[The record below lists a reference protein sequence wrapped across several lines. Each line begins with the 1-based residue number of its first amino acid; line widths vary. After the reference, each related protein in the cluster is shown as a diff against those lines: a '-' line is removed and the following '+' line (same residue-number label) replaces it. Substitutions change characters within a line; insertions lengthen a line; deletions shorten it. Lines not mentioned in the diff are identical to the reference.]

1 MTKFKFVVAGACA
14 ALLSFAAIAGD
25 LQSTTL
31 DVQGMT
37 CASCPLTVKLALKK
51 VSGVNNV
58 SVDYKTHSAEIK
70 FDPEKT
76 GPDKLAK
83 VVTDI
88 GYPTTV
94 KK

>member
-14 ALLSFAAIAGD
+14 AILSFAAIAGD

-37 CASCPLTVKLALKK
+37 CASCPLTVKQVLKK
-51 VSGVNNV
+51 VPGVSDV
-58 SVDYKTHSAEIK
+58 SVDYKAHSATIN

-76 GPDKLAK
+76 GPDQLAK
-83 VVTDI
+83 AVTDI
-88 GYPTTV
+88 GFPTTV

>member
-1 MTKFKFVVAGACA
+1 MTKFKLVVAGACA

-70 FDPEKT
+70 FDPVMT
-76 GPDKLAK
+76 GPDQLAK

>member
-14 ALLSFAAIAGD
+14 ALLSFAAIASD

-37 CASCPLTVKLALKK
+37 CASCPLTVKQVLKK
-51 VSGVNNV
+51 VPGVSDV
-58 SVDYKTHSAEIK
+58 SVDYKTHSAAIK

-76 GPDKLAK
+76 GPDQLAK